1 MAETKPNAFGLN
13 TNLTNSNHWFAYL
26 PLETLLGKTYS
37 DLDLHIKR
45 FSLPQMEQSSTSVSF
60 RGYEKQIPSKVIN
73 YATKELTI
81 EFFVDEK
88 WRNYKALYQWM
99 SSMEGTLNPVTDEK
113 TTSISPSDYVPLRIY
128 LLDNYKK
135 KVIQFLF
142 SNCWIKVFNEIALE
156 ANDSSEVTASF
167 TFCYDQFTIEDV

>member
-1 MAETKPNAFGLN
+1 MAEEMPNMYGLN
-13 TNLTNSNHWFAYL
+13 TNLTNSNHWFAYF
-26 PLETLLGKTYS
+26 PLETHLGKSYGNI
-37 DLDLHIKR
+37 DLHIKR

-60 RGYEKQIPSKVIN
+60 RGYEKQIPTKVIN

-99 SSMEGTLNPVTDEK
+99 SSVEGALNPVTDEK
-113 TTSISPSDYVPLRIY
+113 TESISPTDYVPLRIY

-142 SNCWIKVFNEIALE
+142 ENCWIKVFNEIALE
-156 ANDSSEVTASF
+156 ANNSSEVTASF
-167 TFCYDQFTIEDV
+167 TFCYDKFTIEDV